1 LADAPRGHLQI
12 ALATCAAL
20 PDLDPDD
27 QLLLE
32 PLRAAGVEATPA
44 VWDDPGVDWN
54 AYDLV
59 VIRSTWDYT
68 NRRDAFVAWAQSVPR
83 LVNPADVIAWNTD
96 KRYLADLA
104 AAGLP
109 VVPTTWISNPPVELP
124 IRGPHVLK
132 PSVGA
137 GSIDAARYSL
147 HDEHEHR
154 LAHAHAA
161 RLLAAGHTVMVQPYL
176 EEIETAGEAGLIFI
190 GGAFSH
196 AITKGAMLASSRPK
210 EAGGLYVQESIWARE
225 PSNAELELAEL
236 ALAAVPGGAERLAYA
251 RVDIVPSASGAPL
264 IIELELTEPS
274 LFMHTAPGSAQRF
287 AEALAGLA
295 AA

>member
-1 LADAPRGHLQI
+1 MRRPRNPVIG
-12 ALATCAAL
+12 LATCAAL

-32 PLRAAGVEATPA
+32 PLRAAGVEAIAA

-54 AYDLV
+54 AFDLV

-68 NRRDAFVAWAQSVPR
+68 SRRDTFVAWAQSVPR
-83 LVNPADVIAWNTD
+83 LVNPVDVIAWNTD

-109 VVPTTWISNPPVELP
+109 VVPTTWISNQPIDLP
-124 IRGPHVLK
+124 ANGSHVLK

-137 GSIDAARYSL
+137 GSIDAARYLL

-154 LAHAHAA
+154 LAQAHAA

-176 EEIETAGEAGLIFI
+176 EAIDIAGEAGLIFL

-196 AITKGAMLASSRPK
+196 AITKGAMLASSRPT
-210 EAGGLYVQESIWARE
+210 EAGGLYVPESISARE

-251 RVDIVPSASGAPL
+251 RVDLVSDASGSPL

-274 LFMHTAPGSAQRF
+274 LFMHAAPGSARRF
-287 AEALAGLA
+287 AEVLAGLVA
-295 AA
+295 G